1 MLWRGWGER
10 KRERAEHD
18 GKGKE
23 RGRVPAFSLFP
34 SSHAR
39 FLFFDYCYF
48 YRDTQREL
56 LRRREGSSKERLR
69 GPFLLG
75 KFTSV
80 KTSSA
85 KRFKSLKFFAFS
97 CKNDHHTYFDL
108 IWAGQIC
115 SSISSKS
122 SVTQLMKPPCQ
133 LG

>member
-1 MLWRGWGER
+1 MNIASYADVFRRSSPSPPQRPLVLWRGWGER
-10 KRERAEHD
+10 KRERAGHD

-75 KFTSV
+75 QFTSV

-85 KRFKSLKFFAFS
+85 KRFKLLKFFAFS
-97 CKNDHHTYFDL
+97 CKND
-108 IWAGQIC
+108 
-115 SSISSKS
+115 
-122 SVTQLMKPPCQ
+122 KPSH
-133 LG
+133 LF

>member
-1 MLWRGWGER
+1 MNIASYADVFRRSSPCPPQRPLSVVERLGRKKKRARGARWEGE
-10 KRERAEHD
+10 
-18 GKGKE
+18 E

-75 KFTSV
+75 QFTSV

-85 KRFKSLKFFAFS
+85 KRFKLLKFFAFS
-97 CKNDHHTYFDL
+97 CKND
-108 IWAGQIC
+108 
-115 SSISSKS
+115 
-122 SVTQLMKPPCQ
+122 KPSH
-133 LG
+133 LF